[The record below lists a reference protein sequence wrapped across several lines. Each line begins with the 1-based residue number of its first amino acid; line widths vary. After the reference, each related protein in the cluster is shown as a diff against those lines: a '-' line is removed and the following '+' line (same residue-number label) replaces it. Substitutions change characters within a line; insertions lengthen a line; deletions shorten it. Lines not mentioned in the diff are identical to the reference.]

1 MKVIPVS
8 WLLTAVLTLLSSG
21 WSHAQALDAAKSSI
35 SATFK
40 QMNVPI
46 NGQFTKFNAQISFD
60 PSKVEQAR
68 ANLDIDMASF
78 DLGKGLDDYNDEVR
92 KKDWFD
98 SARFPKAT
106 VTISSARV
114 VSANRIEVAGKLSL
128 KGKTGDVL
136 ANLSWKDEGA
146 FRMFDGQVPIKRS
159 FFAIGEGEWRD
170 TSVVADEVIIKFRIV
185 TAR

>member
-1 MKVIPVS
+1 MTGTFAS
-8 WLLTAVLTLLSSG
+8 WLLAAVLSLVANASV
-21 WSHAQALDAAKSSI
+21 HAQALDTAKSSI
-35 SATFK
+35 GASFK

-46 NGQFTKFNAQISFD
+46 NGQFNRFTAQISFD
-60 PSKVEQAR
+60 PAKVDQAR
-68 ANLDIDMASF
+68 ANLEIDMSSF

-98 SARFPKAT
+98 TARFPKASFT
-106 VTISSARV
+106 VSSARAL
-114 VSANRIEVAGKLSL
+114 SGNRIEAAGKLSL
-128 KGKTGDVL
+128 KGKTADVL

-146 FRMFDGQVPIKRS
+146 NRIFDGQVPIKRS
-159 FFAIGEGEWRD
+159 LFGIGEGEWRD